1 MRCTSFAPVCIAI
14 TLLAGLHGSD
24 ARGNLNPR
32 CASRGLHNWIV
43 FPHSP
48 LDDFPPADLRET
60 LLFHFPIH
68 GFTPLSLSFD
78 ENFIIGIYQRSV
90 LLRNRDSTRLI
101 DVFVSRRKDRFLLV
115 AVSCLTIVVF
125 DIAPCGYVGRDVCL
139 SFFLWRKFRLIGR
152 QRSSSSRMILYFLEV
167 TCNVMI
173 LRRETNSWRLR
184 FY

>member
-48 LDDFPPADLRET
+48 LDDSPSEKRYFSIFQST
-60 LLFHFPIH
+60 NSLLS
-68 GFTPLSLSFD
+68 LSLSFD
-78 ENFIIGIYQRSV
+78 ENFIIGIYQRSECCFV
-90 LLRNRDSTRLI
+90 TETRLI

-173 LRRETNSWRLR
+173 LRRETNS
-184 FY
+184 

>member
-1 MRCTSFAPVCIAI
+1 MDLVFSSALHEFRTCMYRDH
-14 TLLAGLHGSD
+14 AGLHGSD

-78 ENFIIGIYQRSV
+78 ENFIIGIYQRSECCFV
-90 LLRNRDSTRLI
+90 TETRLI

-173 LRRETNSWRLR
+173 LRRETNS
-184 FY
+184 

>member
-1 MRCTSFAPVCIAI
+1 MIPPRLTSEKRYFSIFQS
-14 TLLAGLHGSD
+14 TDSLLS
-24 ARGNLNPR
+24 
-32 CASRGLHNWIV
+32 
-43 FPHSP
+43 
-48 LDDFPPADLRET
+48 
-60 LLFHFPIH
+60 
-68 GFTPLSLSFD
+68 LSLSFD
-78 ENFIIGIYQRSV
+78 ENFIIGIYQRSECCFV
-90 LLRNRDSTRLI
+90 TETRLI

-173 LRRETNSWRLR
+173 LRSSKRNEFLTTEILLKVSRVGLAGFKNKSVGLFVAFQRT
-184 FY
+184 